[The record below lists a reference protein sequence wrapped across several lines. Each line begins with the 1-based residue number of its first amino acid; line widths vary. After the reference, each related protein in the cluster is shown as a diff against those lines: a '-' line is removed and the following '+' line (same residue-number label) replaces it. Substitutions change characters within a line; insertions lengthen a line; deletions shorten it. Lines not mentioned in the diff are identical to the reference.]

1 MKWPWV
7 SRALHERVL
16 QELHDS
22 EVERKQLLDRALG
35 MAPDASVE
43 AVERLL
49 TERAED
55 GDLFP
60 VTMNPGSPRGLTL
73 MAQHAANLAAG
84 RVSS

>member
-35 MAPDASVE
+35 MAPEASVE
-43 AVERLL
+43 AVERMLS
-49 TERAED
+49 EKAEE
-55 GDLFP
+55 GELFP
-60 VTMNPGSPRGLTL
+60 VTETTASPAGLRL
-73 MAQHAANLAAG
+73 MAQNAAFKRAG
-84 RVSS
+84 RVA